1 MISGLLRLRFSQSLA
16 KIVYLMSNNSF
27 VVTQT
32 VIDNKTHSYLT
43 EKKVAHGKSGLQLVI
58 CKCNKIP
65 RSRPLKLGRTRTV
78 RLGPECGNNF
88 VRLDTT
94 IVRLKVIIF
103 GKHATTS

>member
-1 MISGLLRLRFSQSLA
+1 MISGLIRLRFSQSLA
-16 KIVYLMSNNSF
+16 KIVYLMLNNSF

-65 RSRPLKLGRTRTV
+65 RSRPLKLGRLILFIFLDTA
-78 RLGPECGNNF
+78 L

-103 GKHATTS
+103 GKHATTSL

>member
-65 RSRPLKLGRTRTV
+65 RSRPLKLGRFILFIFLDTA
-78 RLGPECGNNF
+78 L